1 MTGTHPLSERSV
13 MRNSRLFIYDVS
25 MPINKAIGLGI
36 SIIVLKI
43 LLPDVL
49 VQIEETAIAFLG
61 GAKIS
66 ADVATDL
73 AASAQSARFTTESFA
88 LPAYLPSVIVD

>member
-1 MTGTHPLSERSV
+1 MTGVHPLSERSV
-13 MRNSRLFIYDVS
+13 VRSNRLFIHDVS
-25 MPINKAIGLGI
+25 MPITKAIGLGI

-49 VQIEETAIAFLG
+49 SQIEETAIAFLK

-66 ADVATDL
+66 ADVATNL
-73 AASAQSARFTTESFA
+73 TASAQSARFTSESFT